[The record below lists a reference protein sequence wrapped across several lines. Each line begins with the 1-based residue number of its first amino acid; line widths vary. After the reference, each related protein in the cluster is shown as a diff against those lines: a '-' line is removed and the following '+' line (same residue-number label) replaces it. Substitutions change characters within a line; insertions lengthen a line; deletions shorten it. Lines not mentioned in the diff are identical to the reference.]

1 MSKVNYVDLIDN
13 LDLMSKDFANFKVKQ
28 EDLNDK
34 RMEELSFLI
43 QEQYNEAKKTI
54 NGNLKELS
62 NDVREKTLD
71 ILSKDLKKH
80 ELDVNRFEE
89 LHKDS
94 LARFSEELETVI
106 NQKLEDY
113 KLRVAEIDN
122 NLELFINDY
131 RKKLDEIEMEKIKN
145 LEAKFLV
152 LKEKEVEITTNFM
165 LLHKNIQSAVT
176 NGFLFDDIHK
186 KIIKMEVT
194 LEMHNE
200 LILKSITD
208 K

>member
-13 LDLMSKDFANFKVKQ
+13 LDLMRKDFANFKVKQ

-122 NLELFINDY
+122 SLELFINDY